1 MERVRLGEVEL
12 AYEVVG
18 SGEPVVLVHGG
29 LIASFFAPLL
39 GEPALTE
46 RFQLINYHRIGYGES
61 SRAPG
66 PVDLADQAEQTRG
79 LLAHLGIDRAHVVGH
94 SSGGLI
100 ALQLALQA
108 PSLVASLALLEP
120 SLPVPSSAV
129 LAERTI
135 MPMFQRYQNGD
146 KAGTVDA
153 FLAGVCGQDY
163 RASIDRGLPE
173 GAFDQAVQDVDTFIT
188 VEAPSVGPWSF
199 SQAEATRITAPV
211 LAIVGERS
219 GEVTAVAVEAHA
231 LLKEWFPEAESYVLP
246 RATHLLQVENPS
258 DLAITL
264 ADFAARHVDKSHFL

>member
-18 SGEPVVLVHGG
+18 TGEPVVLIHGG

-66 PVDLADQAEQTRG
+66 PVDLADQAAQTSG
-79 LLAHLGIDRAHVVGH
+79 LLAHLGLSRARVVGH

-108 PSLVASLALLEP
+108 PTLVASLALLEP
-120 SLPVPSSAV
+120 SLPVPSSAA

-135 MPMFQRYQNGD
+135 MPMFQRYQSGD

-153 FLAGVCGQDY
+153 FLAGVCGPDY
-163 RASIDRGLPE
+163 RASLDRGLPA
-173 GAFDQAVQDVDTFIT
+173 GAFDQAVRDVDTFIT
-188 VEAPSVGPWSF
+188 VEAPSVGRWSF
-199 SQAEATRITAPV
+199 DRAEAERITAPV
-211 LAIVGERS
+211 LAVVGERS
-219 GEVTAVAVEAHA
+219 GEVTTVAVEAHA
-231 LLKEWFPEAESYVLP
+231 QLQEWFPRAESSVLP

-258 DLAITL
+258 DLAVTL
-264 ADFAARHVDKSHFL
+264 ADFFARHVDKTHVL